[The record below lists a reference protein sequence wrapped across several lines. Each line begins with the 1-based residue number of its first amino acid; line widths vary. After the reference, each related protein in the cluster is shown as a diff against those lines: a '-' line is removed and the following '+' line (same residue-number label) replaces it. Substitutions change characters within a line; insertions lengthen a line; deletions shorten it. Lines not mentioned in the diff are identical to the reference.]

1 MKILLSSRGLFL
13 LGFFVLVVTN
23 IVVISGVASNRSGE
37 PESQITLTERELQLP
52 YKIYKENSGL
62 SLRLKWRTFS
72 DKKNGNYRSG
82 SPAWLNSQKLNSLG
96 FNPSSNNN
104 LDIDTSSLKRP
115 IPKEVFIVLENN
127 GEPYQQSVKRAE
139 KTLEKE
145 EILFKSNPDDER
157 LLNNVER
164 AKKILNRERI
174 KESRLFA
181 IDAGLEPDKLRKK
194 YKDQNRFIITKGIIK
209 ARYTYNNDKKIFAYV
224 SRLSLKNIY
233 VPLKHR
239 KIFDSILNSSKS
251 KINGIQPP
259 RYEVKLAFGSRFEPW
274 IMSVRPIEDIFNY

>member
-1 MKILLSSRGLFL
+1 VKILLSSRGLFL
-13 LGFFVLVVTN
+13 LGFFVLVLTN
-23 IVVISGVASNRSGE
+23 IAVISGVASNRSGE
-37 PESQITLTERELQLP
+37 PESQITLSERELQLP

-72 DKKNGNYRSG
+72 ENKNGNYRSG

-96 FNPSSNNN
+96 FNPSTNNS

-139 KTLEKE
+139 KTLKKE
-145 EILFKSNPDDER
+145 ERLFKLNPDDEH
-157 LLNNVER
+157 LFKNVKR
-164 AKKILNRERI
+164 AKEVLNRERI

-181 IDAGLEPDKLRKK
+181 IDAGLEPDKLSKK
-194 YKDQNRFIITKGIIK
+194 YNDQNRFIITKGIIK
-209 ARYTYNNDKKIFAYV
+209 ARYTNNDKKIFAYI

-233 VPLKHR
+233 IPLKHR
-239 KIFDSILNSSKS
+239 KIFDSILNSRKS
-251 KINGIQPP
+251 KMNGIQPP

-274 IMSVRPIEDIFNY
+274 IMSVSPIDDI